1 MVRQIILCLFLA
13 GCSASPIK
21 EPVRI
26 PVQQELVCNVNKPLP
41 INTLRVTIEVIQDA
55 DGRWWVALDDESYK
69 NLAINNVE
77 VARYIADLQVYAD
90 TLNSC
95 IASTKKES

>member
-1 MVRQIILCLFLA
+1 MFPEV
-13 GCSASPIK
+13 K

-26 PVQQELVCNVNKPLP
+26 PVQQEIVCSVNKPLP
-41 INTLRVTIEVIQDA
+41 INTLRVTIEVIKDES
-55 DGRWWVALDDESYK
+55 GTWWVALGDESYK

-77 VARYIADLQVYAD
+77 VKRYISDLQVYAD

-95 IASTKKES
+95 ITATKKES